1 VNTKKLL
8 GCFVSMDGNLY
19 LKVFMLFEIIIE
31 EDENIIA
38 FV

>member
-1 VNTKKLL
+1 
-8 GCFVSMDGNLY
+8 MDGNLY

-38 FV
+38 FVWIIIIIN